1 MKKILCVCVFLFVT
15 VAVFAVD
22 IGTALDQAAEQF
34 SSTMQTGTTIA
45 IVGIASDTEDMSEYM
60 LDELTLR
67 FVQQRRLTVA
77 NRANLDAIKKE
88 MNFQLSGEVSDASI
102 QEIGAMAGAEIV
114 IHGSLKAIGSTYI
127 LVLQALNVTTA
138 TVEDMYRSTVT
149 LDEFTAPL
157 LGKTATAKGVFVD
170 VTNDYTAGQKI
181 GLGFQNLIFGLGS
194 YRAGHTGDGIILT
207 TSHVVGQVLL
217 WLGLSGAFSTQYET
231 TYGDGS
237 VYYEYDDGGSIISAG
252 TGIAVLSFATLYGFI
267 RPIFYHKPS
276 AKIGAFGEPDGL
288 RLAIMPLGDTPVMQ
302 VSYRKSF

>member
-1 MKKILCVCVFLFVT
+1 MKKILCACAFLLAT

-34 SSTMQTGTTIA
+34 SSTLQTGTTIA

-60 LDELTLR
+60 LDELTLS
-67 FVQQRRLTVA
+67 FVRQRRLTVA

-102 QEIGAMAGAEIV
+102 QEIGAMAGAETV
-114 IHGSLKAIGSTYI
+114 VHGRLEQVGDMFF
-127 LVLQALNVTTA
+127 LMVQALDVKTA
-138 TVEDMYRSTVT
+138 TVEDMYRETVT
-149 LDEFTAPL
+149 LDEFAAAL
-157 LGKTATAKGVFVD
+157 LGKTITSKGSILD
-170 VTNDYTAGQKI
+170 ISTDYTSGERI
-181 GLGFQNLIFGLGS
+181 SLGFQNLVFGLGA
-194 YRAGHTGDGIILT
+194 YRAGYVVDGVILT
-207 TSHVVGQVLL
+207 ITHLAGYGCLAVVTALNPETG
-217 WLGLSGAFSTQYET
+217 LGVMTGVPIFLA
-231 TYGDGS
+231 
-237 VYYEYDDGGSIISAG
+237 SA
-252 TGIAVLSFATLYGFI
+252 LYGFI

>member
-1 MKKILCVCVFLFVT
+1 MKKILCACAFLLAT

-34 SSTMQTGTTIA
+34 SSTLQTGTTIA

-114 IHGSLKAIGSTYI
+114 IHGSLKTIGSTYM
-127 LVLQALNVTTA
+127 LTLQALNVTTA

-170 VTNDYTAGQKI
+170 VTNDYTTGQKI

-194 YRAGHTGDGIILT
+194 YRAGYVVDGVILT
-207 TSHVVGQVLL
+207 ITHLAGYGCLAVLAG
-217 WLGLSGAFSTQYET
+217 LGGADTGLIT
-231 TYGDGS
+231 
-237 VYYEYDDGGSIISAG
+237 GGPIFLISA
-252 TGIAVLSFATLYGFI
+252 LYGFI

-288 RLAIMPLGDTPVMQ
+288 RLAIMPFGDTPIMQ

>member
-1 MKKILCVCVFLFVT
+1 MKKILCACAFLLAT

-60 LDELTLR
+60 LDELTLS
-67 FVQQRRLTVA
+67 FVRQRRLTVA

-88 MNFQLSGEVSDASI
+88 MNFQLSGEVSDSSI
-102 QEIGAMAGAEIV
+102 QQIGAMAGAETV
-114 IHGSLKAIGSTYI
+114 IHGSLEQVGDMFF
-127 LVLQALNVTTA
+127 LMVQALDVTTA

-194 YRAGHTGDGIILT
+194 YRAGHTGDGVILT
-207 TSHVVGQVLL
+207 TSHIVGQALL
-217 WLGLSGAFSTQYET
+217 WMGLLGAFSTQYET

-288 RLAIMPLGDTPVMQ
+288 RLAIMPLGDTPIMQ